1 MPYKEITMEQWDL
14 LIIRGGRAL
23 HRGVTLDEKGER
35 LLIVYAFDEL
45 DKKPNPLRDKIARAL
60 NY

>member
-1 MPYKEITMEQWDL
+1 MEQGDL